1 MGNGVYYDDT
11 SNLLKHE
18 YFKKVGKET
27 VVLHAKHLCK
37 LTVIVGPPTET
48 KTFRNMGNHEYF
60 EYERSLNELFDL
72 LYGCHYNGAGI
83 GTQIRL
89 GSYSQSF

>member
-11 SNLLKHE
+11 SNLLKHG

-37 LTVIVGPPTET
+37 LTVIFGPPTTT
-48 KTFRNMGNHEYF
+48 KTFRNMENHEYF
-60 EYERSLNELFDL
+60 EDERNLNELFDL
-72 LYGCHYNGAGI
+72 LYNCNYNGVGI
-83 GTQIRL
+83 GT
-89 GSYSQSF
+89 